1 MRIPR
6 IDPKDATG
14 LFDKVVGLGKEVFGE
29 VFDEQRLIEAGEAQ
43 QAKGTEKLKAIREQT
58 KADGHKAKAKS
69 LDSKERMAQAAK
81 EGRYDYAAYDHR
93 RSHSDGCHGRS
104 QGQGQ
109 AGRR

>member
-43 QAKGTEKLKAIREQT
+43 QAKGTEKLKAIREQA
-58 KADGHKAKAKS
+58 KADGHKAKA
-69 LDSKERMAQAAK
+69 Q
-81 EGRYDYAAYDHR
+81 AYDQR
-93 RSHSDGCHGRS
+93 ERAA
-104 QGQGQ
+104 QN
-109 AGRR
+109 AKV